1 MPSVS
6 FPWPSPKVFPNYK
19 RSHHWRTYRDQEKRE
34 REDGA
39 GITLEALGPAHRAAV
54 RALIGFLRLRVT
66 FTPPDRRKRDD
77 DGCIGAFKHYRD
89 GMADALGVDDARF
102 RCEYVFAEPS
112 KPGSVLVEF
121 LG

>member
-1 MPSVS
+1 MASIT

-19 RSHHWRTYRDQEKRE
+19 RSHHWRTYRDEEKSE
-34 REDGA
+34 RKDGA
-39 GITLEALGPAHRAAV
+39 DITLDAIDWRHRAAV
-54 RALIGFLRLRVT
+54 KRIEGFIHLRVT

-89 GMADALGVDDARF
+89 GMADALRVDDARF
-102 RCEYVFAEPS
+102 RCEYVFADPA
-112 KPGSVLVEF
+112 KPGCVIVEF